1 MLQLG
6 QLHGLPFTVYL
17 QHSENRY
24 GKGQREDEG
33 SAGSEEEDFFK
44 KVRAPIIA
52 DEALVCM
59 LLSRR
64 MSSSYC
70 IQGCGSTCQRG
81 VVLWSM

>member
-1 MLQLG
+1 MLQLE
-6 QLHGLPFTVYL
+6 QLHGLPFIVYL

-59 LLSRR
+59 LLSRTLL
-64 MSSSYC
+64 MSTSYYT
-70 IQGCGSTCQRG
+70 Q
-81 VVLWSM
+81 